1 MCVRAADS
9 NIASK
14 EKELQR
20 LLEVL
25 RIHADTH
32 VVIWDH
38 LANMVE
44 PGDKAVTPDYLAA
57 VNEFIRVQCSETAVS
72 FIYLPRPGPDP
83 DYIARLERMT
93 RNLPPT
99 LLVHGV
105 SPVITTTL

>member
-72 FIYLPRPGPDP
+72 FGWQ
-83 DYIARLERMT
+83 ARDLRVLLAGDDAAA
-93 RNLPPT
+93 LPPT
-99 LLVHGV
+99 AGPSCVRYV
-105 SPVITTTL
+105 RPAS